1 MSFVRKIYD
10 WVLGWANR
18 PSGSKA
24 LAGISF
30 AEASFFPIPPD
41 VLLIPLALG
50 NKERAMYLGILC
62 SASSVLGA
70 ALGYGIGLWIWW
82 DKPGEF
88 SMFAKF
94 FFDNIPGFD
103 RVAFSNI
110 KNLYDQYN
118 FMIIFTAGFTP
129 IPFKLFTISAGAFYI
144 QFPLFILAGT
154 VSRSARFLLV
164 AYLIKTF
171 GEPIRAFIDKY
182 FNLLAILFTVLLFGG
197 FFLIEFFL

>member
-18 PSGSKA
+18 PSGPKA

-50 NKERAMYLGILC
+50 NKERSMYLGILC
-62 SASSVLGA
+62 SVSSVLGA

-88 SMFAKF
+88 SMFAQF

-103 RVAFSNI
+103 RAAFSNI

-129 IPFKLFTISAGAFYI
+129 IPFKLFTISAGAFDI

-164 AYLIKTF
+164 AYLIKRF
-171 GEPIRAFIDKY
+171 GEPIRTFIDEY

-197 FFLIEFFL
+197 FLLIEFFL

>member
-10 WVLGWANR
+10 WVLGWADR
-18 PSGSKA
+18 PSGPKA

-129 IPFKLFTISAGAFYI
+129 IPFKLFTISAGAFSI

-164 AYLIKTF
+164 AYLIKRF

-197 FFLIEFFL
+197 FFLIAFFF

>member
-18 PSGSKA
+18 PSGPKA

-164 AYLIKTF
+164 AYLIKRF

>member
-18 PSGSKA
+18 PSGPKA

-50 NKERAMYLGILC
+50 NKERSMYLGILC
-62 SASSVLGA
+62 SVSSVLGA

-88 SMFAKF
+88 SMFAQF

-103 RVAFSNI
+103 RAAFSNI

-129 IPFKLFTISAGAFYI
+129 IPFKLFTISAGAFDI

-164 AYLIKTF
+164 AYLIKRF
-171 GEPIRAFIDKY
+171 GEPIRIFIDEY

-197 FFLIEFFL
+197 FLLIEFFL